1 MATGRAQRVRSVV
14 SALVGAAVTLAAAG
28 CSGSTSS
35 AGATQSAGGTS
46 SSSSSS
52 NSSTTTTSESL
63 SSIGNSSQASSTSK
77 GGASGDAVTLQF
89 SQWWAGEL
97 PKGAMDALISQF
109 EQENPGIKIDLV
121 TNPYQNTHDSTIA
134 QAATHNMSDIVA
146 MDGTWYSD
154 LQSQGALAN
163 MTDLMKSA
171 NYDDSSLTGEL
182 KTSGSVYM
190 IPAVNFV
197 YPMFVNT
204 DLLKQAGITAI
215 PKTQT
220 EFKTAADAVSQK
232 TKAKGFTIALSPQT
246 PNGVANDVMAWV
258 WASGGTML
266 SPDGKTNINNQD
278 VQQGLE
284 YVASLYKGGDV
295 LAGALNMQETQKPN
309 AFAQGQVAM
318 MFDSLAHVTSIKKN
332 NPKLN
337 FDLAPVPV
345 KDGYTG
351 QEGINAASWAMG
363 ISNDSKHKDQAW
375 KFVQFMMDPKVNA
388 TLATQANGF
397 PGNKDAK
404 PDLAKSDPLIQKA
417 FKIYQDSKPL
427 NEFANGLP
435 VAIQLES
442 DFNSELQKYLTGGQ
456 DVQTTLSNTQKA
468 WDKKIK
474 QATR

>member
-197 YPMFVNT
+197 YP
-204 DLLKQAGITAI
+204 
-215 PKTQT
+215 
-220 EFKTAADAVSQK
+220 
-232 TKAKGFTIALSPQT
+232 
-246 PNGVANDVMAWV
+246 
-258 WASGGTML
+258 
-266 SPDGKTNINNQD
+266 
-278 VQQGLE
+278 
-284 YVASLYKGGDV
+284 
-295 LAGALNMQETQKPN
+295 
-309 AFAQGQVAM
+309 
-318 MFDSLAHVTSIKKN
+318 
-332 NPKLN
+332 
-337 FDLAPVPV
+337 
-345 KDGYTG
+345 
-351 QEGINAASWAMG
+351 
-363 ISNDSKHKDQAW
+363 
-375 KFVQFMMDPKVNA
+375 
-388 TLATQANGF
+388 
-397 PGNKDAK
+397 
-404 PDLAKSDPLIQKA
+404 
-417 FKIYQDSKPL
+417 
-427 NEFANGLP
+427 
-435 VAIQLES
+435 
-442 DFNSELQKYLTGGQ
+442 
-456 DVQTTLSNTQKA
+456 
-468 WDKKIK
+468 
-474 QATR
+474 